1 MLRTHEKR
9 GMNIERVAVIGSE
22 RCVVVVRVAGWT
34 LRLHVGEGLCF
45 WTGDDGALIARVSA
59 GRA

>member
-1 MLRTHEKR
+1 
-9 GMNIERVAVIGSE
+9 MNIERVAVIGSE
-22 RCVVVVRVAGWT
+22 RCVVVVRVAGLT